1 MRRHHICTKKKR
13 LYFSCSMCVGG
24 WQKLSSLLS
33 FVTIKLRRFFFSL
46 NYTNTLFVQHR
57 IWPDP
62 AHAPQST
69 THFSQYRQ
77 EKKKIFCSPPQQT
90 IDVLRMM
97 VLFCWLLMA
106 GWLAAALSRSSLDCA
121 ANWLRWWCFAMGL
134 IEWVALVGWWK
145 KSTLG
150 RRRDVIVGAAAA
162 AAANN
167 TVSTPFLLLML
178 IFFSAILCV
187 RCDDDDDEDI
197 GIVVGV
203 VGSVVEREK
212 KRERTTRAYAAMF
225 NKMRRD
231 DFFLGEFKK
240 KFWCTKIWWRQSPR
254 DQTKTRLNI

>member
-62 AHAPQST
+62 AHAPQNT
-69 THFSQYRQ
+69 THSSQYRQ
-77 EKKKIFCSPPQQT
+77 EKKNNLLFSSST
-90 IDVLRMM
+90 NDRRFAYDGFVLL
-97 VLFCWLLMA
+97 VA
-106 GWLAAALSRSSLDCA
+106 YGWLAGGCSEQIFARLCGELAAMMMFCYGVD
-121 ANWLRWWCFAMGL
+121 
-134 IEWVALVGWWK
+134 WVGGGWVWWK

-150 RRRDVIVGAAAA
+150 RRRDVIVGAAAAA

-197 GIVVGV
+197 GIVVG
-203 VGSVVEREK
+203 GSVVEREK
-212 KRERTTRAYAAMF
+212 KRERTIRAYAAMF

-240 KFWCTKIWWRQSPR
+240 KFRCTKIWWRQSPR
-254 DQTKTRLNI
+254 NQTKTRLNI